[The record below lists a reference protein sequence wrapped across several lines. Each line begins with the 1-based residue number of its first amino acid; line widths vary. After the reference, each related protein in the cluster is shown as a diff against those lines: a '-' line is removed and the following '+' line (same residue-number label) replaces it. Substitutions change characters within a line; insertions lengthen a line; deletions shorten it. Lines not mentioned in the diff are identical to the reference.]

1 MVIGHV
7 DSCPWGKFK
16 QKIVEDIEFFQV
28 QNPSTTALTVRNNKE
43 TALAVQNAP
52 DQNTALVAL
61 PRKRRII
68 VSSWYN

>member
-7 DSCPWGKFK
+7 DPSPSGK
-16 QKIVEDIEFFQV
+16 QKTTVRGIEFFQV
-28 QNPSTTALTVRNNKE
+28 QGPSTTALAIRNNKE

-61 PRKRRII
+61 PRKRRFI
-68 VSSWYN
+68 VSS